1 MRYICRFSAWA
12 WGAALALV
20 SVTSC
25 GQTPVPV
32 LVAPAYNAAI
42 QDAILVCTS
51 VPSIST
57 YMGPRM
63 KGGDFPFLFGIAPV
77 AGAPYSAV
85 GITDSVTT
93 FTDGNRITRHAT
105 TRFFRDG
112 HGRTR
117 IEHTATPSG
126 IAAREYPVFA
136 ITLIND
142 PVSGE
147 CYVLDTPHKI
157 SHVLSH
163 PPGGDLIR
171 PPFAL
176 GMPPARLMLPGL
188 DFSQGAAFALTA
200 TFGAPVAGSQVSLAE
215 KTIDNIRVVG
225 AQVKHRIAAGEFG
238 NEQPIVVTVED
249 WFSPDLGVTV
259 RDTQHTSIGGETDF
273 RLEQVTRSEPDPALF
288 QVPPGYARKLET
300 HTLQSMAVAQ
310 EPDTVAVQVA
320 KPHLPPVRFAPAP
333 CPQLGTPV
341 GPNPSPSSP
350 GETGDPLRAGQCFKV
365 VLPPDQRENDSGS
378 R

>member
-1 MRYICRFSAWA
+1 LRHNFRFSTWT
-12 WGAALALV
+12 WGAALAFV
-20 SVTSC
+20 SVISC
-25 GQTPVPV
+25 GQTPAPV

-51 VPSIST
+51 IPSIYTS
-57 YMGPRM
+57 MGPRM
-63 KGGDFPFLFGIAPV
+63 KGGDLPFRFGIAPV
-77 AGAPYSAV
+77 VGAPYSAV

-93 FTDGNRITRHAT
+93 FTDGNRITRHET

-126 IAAREYPVFA
+126 IAALVYPVFA

-163 PPGGDLIR
+163 PPGKDVIR

-176 GMPPARLMLPGL
+176 GLPLARLMLPGL

-200 TFGAPVAGSQVSLAE
+200 TFGAPEAGSQMSLPE

-225 AQVKHRIAAGEFG
+225 ARVKHRIAAGEFG
-238 NEQPIVVTVED
+238 NEQPIFVTVED

-300 HTLQSMAVAQ
+300 HTLRAVVGRVQ
-310 EPDTVAVQVA
+310 DPVAVQVA
-320 KPHLPPVRFAPAP
+320 KPHLPPPVRFAPAP
-333 CPQLGTPV
+333 CPQLGTSV
-341 GPNPSPSSP
+341 GPTPSPSSP
-350 GETGDPLRAGQCFKV
+350 GQSGDPLRVGQCFKAI
-365 VLPPDQRENDSGS
+365 PPSEHREDDAGS

>member
-1 MRYICRFSAWA
+1 MHYTCRFSAWA

-77 AGAPYSAV
+77 VGAPYSAV

-93 FTDGNRITRHAT
+93 FTDGNRITRHET

-126 IAAREYPVFA
+126 LAAREYPVFA

-142 PVSGE
+142 PVNGE

-163 PPGGDLIR
+163 PPGTDLIR

-200 TFGAPVAGSQVSLAE
+200 TFVAPEAGSQVSLE
-215 KTIDNIRVVG
+215 EQTIDTLRVVG

-300 HTLQSMAVAQ
+300 PALRSMALAHV
-310 EPDTVAVQVA
+310 PDTVAVQVA
-320 KPHLPPVRFAPAP
+320 KPHLPPPVRFAPAP
-333 CPQLGTPV
+333 CPQLGTSV
-341 GPNPSPSSP
+341 GPNPPPSSP
-350 GETGDPLRAGQCFKV
+350 GQSEDPLRAGQCFKV
-365 VLPPDQRENDSGS
+365 ILPSDHREDDAH
-378 R
+378 